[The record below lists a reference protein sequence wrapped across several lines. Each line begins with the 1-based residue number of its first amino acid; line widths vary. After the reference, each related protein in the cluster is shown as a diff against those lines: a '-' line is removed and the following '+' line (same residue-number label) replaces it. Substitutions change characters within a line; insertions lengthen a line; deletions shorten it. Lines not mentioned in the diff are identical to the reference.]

1 MMISKNP
8 ATGSNEEFE
17 LYKTRSGTER
27 VCRHEDFVRS
37 RFEGRNLP
45 KYHKNILDWVS
56 IILGVEA
63 THEAVFKESA
73 LSALVK
79 CESMGDKKEALP
91 DDTSE
96 YCFDKHLLKEILTIK
111 PAYLLAFGKE
121 AYTFLK
127 KPCVKQLH
135 NLPVGY
141 LHHPSWTNMRGGVKK
156 YKAEKLP
163 ILRKKYLKAC
173 NETS

>member
-8 ATGSNEEFE
+8 GVSNIQEFE
-17 LYKTRSGTER
+17 LYKARSGTER
-27 VCRHEDFVRS
+27 VHCHENFAQAK
-37 RFEGRNLP
+37 FKGQNLP
-45 KYHKNILDWVS
+45 EYHENILDWVS
-56 IILGVEA
+56 IILDVEA
-63 THEAVFKESA
+63 THEAVFKKSA

-79 CESMGDKKEALP
+79 CESMGDKKKVLP
-91 DDTSE
+91 TDTSG
-96 YCFDKHLLKEILTIK
+96 YCFHKHLLKEIRTIK

-127 KPCVKQLH
+127 KPHVKHLH
-135 NLPVGY
+135 NLPVEY
-141 LHHPSWTNMRGGVKK
+141 LHHPSWTNMRGGVGK

-173 NETS
+173 NGTS